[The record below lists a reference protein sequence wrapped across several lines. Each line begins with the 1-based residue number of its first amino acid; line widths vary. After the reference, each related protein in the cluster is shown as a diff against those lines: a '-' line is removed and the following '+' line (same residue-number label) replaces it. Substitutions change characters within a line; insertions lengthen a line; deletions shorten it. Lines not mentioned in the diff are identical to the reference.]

1 MTYKGVEY
9 IPKGIKK
16 FTDNKIIKA
25 NIYRM
30 QMCYSIMCGY
40 LCVGFINSML
50 NNTRLAE
57 FNNSFSPNIL
67 LKNDQIILKYF

>member
-30 QMCYSIMCGY
+30 RIFYSMCGW
-40 LCVGFINSML
+40 LCIGFINFML

-57 FNNSFSPNIL
+57 FSNSFSPNIL
-67 LKNDQIILKYF
+67 LKNDQIILEHF